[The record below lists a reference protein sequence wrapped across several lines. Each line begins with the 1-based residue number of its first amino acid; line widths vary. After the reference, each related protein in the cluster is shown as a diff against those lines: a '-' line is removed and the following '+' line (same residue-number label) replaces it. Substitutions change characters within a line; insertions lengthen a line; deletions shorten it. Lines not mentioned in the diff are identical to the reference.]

1 MMAIKSSTT
10 MVLKRIDVL
19 ERDLIRLKRDIL
31 HGLVVRERAKK
42 LKPSLFG
49 SVRGGDVTEE
59 MINKSKSNL
68 FRNFG
73 DI

>member
-1 MMAIKSSTT
+1 MDSKSDTT
-10 MVLKRIDVL
+10 MVLKQIDVL
-19 ERDLIRLKRDIL
+19 ERELVKLKRDIL
-31 HGLVVRERAKK
+31 HGLVAKEKPEK

-59 MINKSKSNL
+59 MIEESKHKL
-68 FRNFG
+68 FRNLV